1 LGGMIMETYE
11 IQKNYRNGLGVA
23 GLVCGL
29 VGLLSSFG
37 GIFFVWMSVPL
48 CILGLIFGLIGVGRA
63 KRGEADN
70 KGIARTGWI
79 TGLTG
84 LFILVIMAIVG
95 AVALGS
101 AIEEADTYID
111 CVDAIEADFGTEQYD
126 AELEKCDNGGN

>member
-1 LGGMIMETYE
+1 MGALLVRWLINALALWLTVLVVP
-11 IQKNYRNGLGVA
+11 GLTFTTGDVVQVLLVA
-23 GLVCGL
+23 AVFGLVNAVLRPIITVLSCPL
-29 VGLLSSFG
+29 V
-37 GIFFVWMSVPL
+37 V
-48 CILGLIFGLIGVGRA
+48 
-63 KRGEADN
+63 
-70 KGIARTGWI
+70 
-79 TGLTG
+79 LTLG